1 MDNQL
6 LLHRIINENNTFLTV
21 LDTNF
26 VIYKFLLID
35 IQLS

>member
-6 LLHRIINENNTFLTV
+6 LLHRIINKNNTFLTV